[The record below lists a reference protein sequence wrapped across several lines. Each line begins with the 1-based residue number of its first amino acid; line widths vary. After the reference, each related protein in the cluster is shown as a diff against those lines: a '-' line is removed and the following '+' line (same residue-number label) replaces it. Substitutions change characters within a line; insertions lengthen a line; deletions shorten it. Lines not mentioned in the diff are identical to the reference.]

1 MVGFKEIVKS
11 LEARWFMSSMATG
24 AVGVGLN
31 FLSKNWSFIKYI
43 SSSLVILAIL
53 FFVLAGFFYLIR
65 IFMFP
70 NEVLKD
76 LKHPIINNFFAGI
89 YISIGV
95 LITGILNVLIPNG
108 LNYELGI
115 VISKILY
122 ILGLILIVFLIIAI
136 PSIDII
142 SENVDTKH
150 SLGIWFLPPVGLFV
164 FIFAGNFL
172 AMKGVFSNFI
182 RIFNSLLIG
191 LAFVW
196 WFLRLNFIFYRI
208 KFHPLPPP
216 EMAPSFVIGLAP
228 VGVSVIATQT
238 FAKLLN
244 NSLLTQIVNGFG
256 ILIYGFGL
264 WWALITLVILTY
276 YIFKHKIPYSLG
288 FWAFV
293 FPPAAFGIGAKLLGS
308 VLKGSLSK
316 IFGLIF
322 LISITIATLVWLFVI
337 YKTVKS
343 IYTGKAFQRPKAL
356 QK

>member
-1 MVGFKEIVKS
+1 MVSFKEIVKS

-24 AVGVGLN
+24 AVGIGLN
-31 FLSKNWSFIKYI
+31 FLVKSFSFIKYI
-43 SSSLVILAIL
+43 SSFLVILAIL
-53 FFVLAGFFYLIR
+53 FFVLASFFYLLRLFIFPKEVIR
-65 IFMFP
+65 
-70 NEVLKD
+70 D

-108 LNYELGI
+108 LSYGLGI
-115 VISKILY
+115 LISKILY
-122 ILGLILIVFLIIAI
+122 VLGLLLIIFLIIAI
-136 PSIDII
+136 PSIDIV
-142 SENVDTKH
+142 SENVDTRH

-172 AMKGVFSNFI
+172 AMKGVFVEFI
-182 RIFNSLLIG
+182 KVFNSLLIG

-196 WFLRLNFIFYRI
+196 WFLRLNFIFYRA

-228 VGVSVIATQT
+228 IGVSVIATQT
-238 FAKLLN
+238 FANLLN
-244 NSLLTQIVNGFG
+244 NQLLKQIVDGFG
-256 ILIYGFGL
+256 VLIYGFGL
-264 WWALITLVILTY
+264 WWALITLIILTY
-276 YIFKHKIPYSLG
+276 YFFKHKIPYSLG

-293 FPPAAFGIGAKLLGS
+293 FPPAAFGIGAKLLSTLQGE
-308 VLKGSLSK
+308 LSK
-316 IFGLIF
+316 VFDIIY
-322 LISITIATLVWLFVI
+322 LISITIATLVWLFVV
-337 YKTVKS
+337 YKTIKS